1 MLTKAQVKHISS
13 LGIKKYR
20 QEFQQFVIEGPK
32 MVDELLQSKLE
43 IEKIYALNSWHSS
56 FLKNLHTVE
65 IIEDYELKK
74 ISQLETP
81 NEVLAIARFK
91 KEKINF
97 NLDNI
102 SIALDDIQDPG
113 NLGTIIRIADWY
125 GINQIYCSPKTV
137 DMYNTKTIQASMGS
151 IFRVSIH
158 YVDLIKE
165 LSPLKERCMAA
176 VLNGTSI
183 KECKLP
189 TNGILIIGN
198 ESKGINE
205 DLLKICNHKISIPRK
220 GKAESLNAA
229 IACGIICSILIE

>member
-56 FLKNLHTVE
+56 FLKNFHSVE

-125 GINQIYCSPKTV
+125 GINQIFCSPKNAEAFEFKSCV
-137 DMYNTKTIQASMGS
+137 SSKKKIQRTN
-151 IFRVSIH
+151 IVSL
-158 YVDLIKE
+158 DF
-165 LSPLKERCMAA
+165 LSFF
-176 VLNGTSI
+176 
-183 KECKLP
+183 
-189 TNGILIIGN
+189 
-198 ESKGINE
+198 
-205 DLLKICNHKISIPRK
+205 
-220 GKAESLNAA
+220 
-229 IACGIICSILIE
+229 